1 MSNQSFVVVT
11 NTLKDGLGL
20 GDYLR
25 IISILENL
33 NFNNFVWISDK
44 CIHNLVSEAEIINE
58 VYELG
63 SINAKKY
70 LNSINFIFNLYEK
83 NINKYNSSNY
93 LYLSDVLDKGVNIK
107 DRSVDMC
114 KKVSDFFKIENYKVF
129 SNKKIYL
136 NNNDIFFNHIV
147 PDDWK
152 IKEFPLQKLKNLE
165 KKIKKHIPSIKI
177 QWQSQTDT
185 LEQYINKIK
194 YSKIII
200 SIIGLGVHLGILYN
214 KKLIILA
221 GPTFFTDINKYDNKH
236 ILNPKLKCECQ
247 TKLINTG
254 IACKLHTKYSCMNE
268 IDEDEI
274 FKKIIEELS

>member
-11 NTLKDGLGL
+11 NTSKDGLGL

-44 CIHNLVSEAEIINE
+44 SIHYLVSEAEIINE

-70 LNSINFIFNLYEK
+70 LNGINFIFNLYEK
-83 NINKYNSSNY
+83 NTNKTNPSNY

-114 KKVSDFFKIENYKVF
+114 KKISDFFKIENYKVF
-129 SNKKIYL
+129 SNQKIYI
-136 NNNDIFFNHIV
+136 NNNDIFINHIV
-147 PDDWK
+147 PHDWK
-152 IKEFPLQKLKNLE
+152 IKEYPLKKLKNLE
-165 KKIKKHIPSIKI
+165 KKIKRHIPSIKI

-194 YSKIII
+194 HSKIII
-200 SIIGLGVHLGILYN
+200 SIIGLGVHLGILYS
-214 KKLIILA
+214 KRLIILA
-221 GPTFFTDINKYDNKH
+221 GPTFFSDINKYDNKS
-236 ILNPKLKCECQ
+236 IFTPNLKCECQ

-254 IACKLHTKYSCMNE
+254 IACKLHTKYSCMDD

-274 FKKIIEELS
+274 FKNIIEDLT